1 MIERYSRP
9 QMQAIWSDEGRF
21 QRWLEVELA
30 VCDELA
36 ARGVI
41 PAQAAATIR
50 ARARI
55 DVPRMAE
62 IEREVRHDVIAFL
75 TQVAEAVGPEG
86 RWLHFGMTSYDTV
99 DTALALQIRDAGEI
113 LRTGVARVCSVLR
126 RRALEFRSTP
136 CIGRTHGVHA
146 EPTSFGLKLLVFH
159 QEMER
164 QQARL
169 ALALAEAA
177 VGKISGAVG
186 TFAHL
191 PPEVEIAVCRRLGI
205 GFEPVATQVVQRDR
219 HAALMSSL
227 ALIASS
233 LEKFSVEFRHL
244 ARTEVREVQEEF
256 GAGQKGSSAMPHKRN
271 PWRFENV
278 CGLARV
284 MRGYASAAMEN
295 QALWHERDMSN
306 SSVERVIF
314 PDAMTLLDFMLDRFA
329 GLVDALVV
337 DVERMRENLDLTRGL
352 AFSGT
357 LLLELTRKGLSRE
370 EAYALVQHHAM
381 ETWDHGGDFR
391 ERVLADPKVCEVLSK
406 EEIDRAF
413 SLDEALRHVEAIFE
427 RALGKRGA

>member
-1 MIERYSRP
+1 MIERYARP

-41 PAQAAATIR
+41 PAQAAITIR

-55 DVPRMAE
+55 DVARVAE

-75 TQVAEAVGPEG
+75 TQVAETVGPEG

-146 EPTSFGLKLLVFH
+146 EPTTFGLKLLVFH

-169 ALALAEAA
+169 ALALADAA

-191 PPEVEIAVCRRLGI
+191 PPEVETAVCRRLGI

-219 HAALMSSL
+219 HAALMASL

-314 PDAMTLLDFMLDRFA
+314 PDAMTLLDFMLERFA

-337 DVERMRENLDLTRGL
+337 DSLRMRENLDLTRGL

-370 EAYALVQHHAM
+370 GAYALVQRHAM

-391 ERVLADPKVCEVLSK
+391 ERVLADPKFCEALSK

-413 SLDEALRHVEAIFE
+413 NLDEALRHVDAIFG
-427 RALGKRGA
+427 RALDE